1 MAYIIDNLNSA
12 IISQEAKVLSGMSP
26 TVSSTEA
33 YIFADLNARD
43 SFVSDSTEILLFDTK
58 VVVQSVWRLITTEEG
73 EVPNFRGYGL
83 NVKQFS
89 QYPLTTETINDIYEY
104 VKGKITTYEGR
115 ADVISAEV
123 TTDMANGLI
132 YMAFILRMKSS
143 GETVKLPTWSVQV
156 GAAI

>member
-1 MAYIIDNLNSA
+1 MAYIIDNLNAA

-43 SFVSDSTEILLFDTK
+43 SFVSDSTEILLYDTK

-83 NVKQFS
+83 NIKQFV
-89 QYPLTTETINDIYEY
+89 QYPLTTDTIDDVYEY
-104 VKGKITTYEGR
+104 VKGKVSTYEGR
-115 ADVISAEV
+115 ADIVSAEV
-123 TTDMANGLI
+123 MTDIANGLI
-132 YMAFILRMKSS
+132 YMTFILRMKST
-143 GETVKLPTWSVQV
+143 GEEVKLPTWKVQV
-156 GAAI
+156 GATI